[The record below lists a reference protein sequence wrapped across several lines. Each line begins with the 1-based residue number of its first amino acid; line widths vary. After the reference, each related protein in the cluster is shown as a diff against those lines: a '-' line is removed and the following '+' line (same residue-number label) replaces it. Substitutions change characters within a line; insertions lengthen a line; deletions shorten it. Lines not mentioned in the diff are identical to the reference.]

1 MPLRIQL
8 SPSNPVR
15 PLLRTRSNRVFYV
28 GFPMLARRRL
38 RAFLEKIALQ
48 TPKVFVY
55 LDLSGDVA
63 DNDRPKA

>member
-28 GFPMLARRRL
+28 GFLTHATTKGLLRL
-38 RAFLEKIALQ
+38 LGTALH

-63 DNDRPKA
+63 DNAGLNV